1 MGFGLVTLD
10 QVANGFGEEDERCL
24 PWERLMRHSM
34 GARGSLNK
42 RSARLNGYGLVP
54 LQWY

>member
-42 RSARLNGYGLVP
+42 RTARLNGYGLVP